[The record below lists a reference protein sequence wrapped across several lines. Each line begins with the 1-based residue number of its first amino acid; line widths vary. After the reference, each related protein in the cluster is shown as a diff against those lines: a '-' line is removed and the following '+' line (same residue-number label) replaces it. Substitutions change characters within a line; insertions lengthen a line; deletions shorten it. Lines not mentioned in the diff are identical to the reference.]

1 MSLLVKIKNE
11 LLPCGRVVGC
21 ARAINALR
29 KHASQ
34 FCNPRSLAAEYNMDA
49 KHVKSLAVHL
59 EQIFRA
65 LTTYTSTVGAAVGAY
80 EHPHAMDLAIL
91 EE

>member
-1 MSLLVKIKNE
+1 
-11 LLPCGRVVGC
+11 
-21 ARAINALR
+21 
-29 KHASQ
+29 
-34 FCNPRSLAAEYNMDA
+34 MDA